1 MNFTIIWQNFP
12 YLLQG
17 LLITLKMSA
26 VIIVA
31 GALLGIFIGILRNS
45 QMKILNM
52 PTLIFIEIIRGT
64 PLLVVL
70 FVVYFAVPAL
80 IGRNLSAVVAATIGF
95 IIFIS
100 AYIAEDVRSGLNSV
114 PRGQIEAG
122 LASGLNQRLV
132 LFNIILPQAIRRM
145 IPTFF
150 NQFVR
155 LTKFTSV
162 ASIIGVIELTGA
174 ANIIN
179 AREFIPLETYAAL
192 ACIYFIVCYS
202 LSLVGRFLNK
212 SMAFNA

>member
-1 MNFTIIWQNFP
+1 M
-12 YLLQG
+12 
-17 LLITLKMSA
+17 
-26 VIIVA
+26 
-31 GALLGIFIGILRNS
+31 RNS
-45 QMKILNM
+45 KLRILN
-52 PTLIFIEIIRGT
+52 TLALIYIEIIRGT

-70 FVVYFAVPAL
+70 FAVYFAVPFL
-80 IGRNLSAVVAATIGF
+80 IGKNLSAVIAAIIGF
-95 IIFIS
+95 VVFIG

-114 PRGQIEAG
+114 PKGQIEAG
-122 LASGLNQRLV
+122 FASGLKDRQV
-132 LFNIILPQAIRRM
+132 LIYIILPQAIRRM

-179 AREFIPLETYAAL
+179 AREFVPLETYATL
-192 ACIYFIVCYS
+192 AILYFILCYS

-212 SMAFNA
+212 SFAFSA